1 MVKFE
6 LFVISSKRYLDE
18 QEHTIHVFDLTH
30 PTTWNKIK
38 EYYGAIEKHWKICVN
53 CGIPGLGT
61 GIHLEH
67 TGASGSMQPAIIPS
81 EYLITRLEIVDV
93 SYLSKEDLN
102 FVLSLDVALQWSTLK
117 YDPREPTLILFK
129 FGWTDTNQ
137 NRKCVCKIP
146 GLSYELAEWIA
157 ANLSHVVGV
166 ATDAP
171 SLESDETRELTTRTI
186 SNVLGKSGVY
196 MIENVNIRRR
206 LPERGCMAMAMPL
219 KLIEASYVPTR
230 LTAFCP
236 PRHSDLR
243 VSIALKKQSRAST
256 ASRDKD
262 VDLNEILN

>member
-1 MVKFE
+1 M
-6 LFVISSKRYLDE
+6 SSKRYLDD
-18 QEHTIHVFDLTH
+18 QDLSIIHVFDLTH
-30 PTTWNKIK
+30 PTTWSSVKD
-38 EYYGAIEKHWKICVN
+38 YYGAIEKNWKICVN

-67 TGASGSMQPAIIPS
+67 AGASGSMQPAIIPS

-93 SYLSKEDLN
+93 SYLSKQDLN
-102 FVLSLDVALQWSTLK
+102 FVLTLDVALQWTTLK
-117 YDPREPTLILFK
+117 YDPREPTLVLFK

-171 SLESDETRELTTRTI
+171 TLESDQTRELTARTV

-206 LPERGCMAMAMPL
+206 LPERGCMTIAMPL
-219 KLIEASYVPTR
+219 KLLEASYVPTR
-230 LTAFCP
+230 LTALCP
-236 PRHSDLR
+236 PRHSDRR
-243 VSIALKKQSRAST
+243 VSVALKKQTQTHS
-256 ASRDKD
+256 ASRDED
-262 VDLNEILN
+262 VDLNEIFN